1 MTDTQMLDRIA
12 HGDQQAFA
20 AFYDRHAP
28 RVFGLLMRWLRV
40 RDDAEDTLQEIFWQV
55 WRCAKQ
61 YDPNRAAPEAWLV
74 LLARSRSL
82 DLLRRR
88 RRTVCPTTPTEAE
101 AVDPLARLTFDEA
114 TAQVQ
119 TALGQLPREQ
129 RDAICLA
136 FLDGQTHEQVARQQ
150 AVPLGTA
157 KTRILLGM
165 KRLRALL
172 HAEKQVML

>member
-28 RVFGLLMRWLRV
+28 RVFGLLMRWLHVRV
-40 RDDAEDTLQEIFWQV
+40 DAEDALQEIFWQV
-55 WRCAKQ
+55 WRSAKQ
-61 YDPNRAAPEAWLV
+61 YDTARAAPEAWLV
-74 LLARSRSL
+74 LLARSRSV

-88 RRTVCPTTPTEAE
+88 RRTSSSTTPTEAE
-101 AVDPLARLTFDEA
+101 TVDPLARLTFDEA

-119 TALGQLPREQ
+119 AALGQLPREQ
-129 RDAICLA
+129 RDAICMA
-136 FLDGQTHEQVARQQ
+136 FLNGHTHEQVARQQ

-172 HAEKQVML
+172 HAEKQVTL

>member
-40 RDDAEDTLQEIFWQV
+40 RVDAEDALQEIFWQV
-55 WRCAKQ
+55 WRSAKQ
-61 YDPNRAAPEAWLV
+61 YDPARAAPEAWLV
-74 LLARSRSL
+74 LLARSRSV

-88 RRTVCPTTPTEAE
+88 RRTALPMNPIEAE
-101 AVDPLARLTFDEA
+101 SVDPLARLAFEEA

-136 FLDGQTHEQVARQQ
+136 FFDGQTHEQVARNQ

-172 HAEKQVML
+172 HAEKQVVL